1 MTRLASTAKAGFF
14 PTPGRVTE
22 WIAHCVLPT
31 SSGGRLLDPCCGEGI
46 AAQTVSQ
53 AWHLEGYGIE
63 IDAERVLEASGRL
76 HRVLHLDCASARAP
90 HHAFQVLYL
99 NPPYDAAEGEGKRT
113 EYTFLRDTTKWLQP
127 GGLIV
132 YIVPQYRVDARLA
145 GYLATVYES
154 IRAYRFPDPEY
165 AQFRQAVIFG
175 IAKAEPRRDEQGA
188 LALLQH
194 CRAGLPVLLEEMG
207 EEEKYHLPA
216 PLETKFY
223 FRGTEIN
230 PQEALAEATEAG
242 AWKTPEWQEW
252 MTPRRDLA
260 TFRPLM
266 PLKKGHLAML
276 IAAGLM
282 QNLRLRSEDGT
293 EQLLVK
299 GRTYKVQEKVESADE
314 DEEIVRDRFVT
325 EIVALD
331 LKSGKNERVADPPAL
346 AEFVDKWR
354 DALTKKVMD
363 TFVPLYQFD
372 LEAEGSVVPSTLA
385 NLSRHRHVP
394 GRKETGLFA
403 AQKHVAVALWKRL
416 QKSNSAILVGEM
428 GTGKCVLP
436 DTRIQVNGELIS
448 AADTWQRYANEQ
460 SAWSDGEGV
469 WCKSKEPLWVPSF
482 NERVARIELRR
493 VSRLYR
499 QHVREKVR
507 QVRLADGSS
516 VTVTQ
521 SHPFLT
527 PHGWTNSV
535 QVGDYVAVPLHV
547 PSPCKA
553 SKVPVPVDFMA
564 WQIAEGYEQQDPATL
579 RVYQK
584 DESVLTHLLGEAE
597 FLQAIPGFRSQ
608 PAIRR
613 HPGECPFLEVSS
625 TSYVKYLHDNGYVWG
640 CRSASKSIPPFVM
653 RASRDS
659 VRSFLQAYADAEG
672 YAGDRGIELMTASE
686 QLSHQV
692 VELLRRLGV
701 RASVHPKIA
710 YAANTLQQTRR
721 LYYRIMITGDSAR
734 RFRDQVG
741 FGKRAKEEQLA
752 ALCAKSVNSSVE
764 TIYVADIVKSVRRAA
779 KLGRKVSGNL
789 LGHVYATGKEPTM
802 NRAQA
807 SRLLEFIDGLLSGEL
822 ESRYKQLKHHNYR
835 SLVARLQSV
844 IRSELEG
851 ARNLLRR
858 RLNQEIQF
866 SRVLEIREIAYVGMV
881 YDLEVEKT
889 HNFVANQIL
898 VHNTT
903 ISSAVS
909 ELIRCCDG
917 DTRPTLILC
926 PPHLV
931 NKWIREI
938 QQIVPMAFAMPL
950 YRLTDVTQFVNQLG
964 RLAPGTPAYAVL
976 SREMAKLGSGWRPA
990 YVIRHRYTR
999 VSTRRGDSFV
1009 EKEQFFACP
1018 RCGYPVYETEGGH
1031 EVTIARDPSYL
1042 EERKRYCSQ
1051 CREPLFQMMHLNG
1064 ATVSEEA
1071 RLLEA
1076 DTRPTTS
1083 RYPIAEFIARRHRG
1097 LFKLLIADE
1106 VHQMKGQSTDQG
1118 YALGSLVRAC
1128 SKTLALTGTIFGG
1141 RATSLFFLL
1150 HRLSPVVRA
1159 QFKWTDGQRWA
1170 ERFGI
1175 LEKVMKR
1182 SEGDDGF
1189 GTYSGK
1195 RRRQTYVRELPGAS
1209 PELVALLLDSSAFLS
1224 LTDLGF
1230 QLPAYREY
1238 PHEIPMAKDQREAYD
1253 ALEEELMEE
1262 LQDRLKAGDH
1272 SLLAAYLQ
1280 SLLAYPNSCFREE
1293 VVEDTDGEVV
1303 ASAPALGEN
1312 RLYPKE
1318 EWLVNLARKERDL
1331 GRRVLVFCRQTGT
1344 RDITERL
1351 ARLLGRAGLRVDIL
1365 KASVGTQVREEW
1377 LRRRVGKGMIDVLIT
1392 NPKLVEVG
1400 LDLVDFQ
1407 TTVWFESEY
1416 SLVRRTTA

>member
-14 PTPGRVTE
+14 PTPELVTE
-22 WIAHCVLPT
+22 RIARCVLPT

-63 IDAERVLEASGRL
+63 IDAERALEASGRL

-132 YIVPQYRVDARLA
+132 YIVPQYRIDARMA
-145 GYLATVYES
+145 GYLATAYES
-154 IRAYRFPDPEY
+154 IHAFRFPDPEY
-165 AQFRQAVIFG
+165 AQFRQAAIFG
-175 IAKAEPRRDEQGA
+175 IAKAEPHRDEQGA
-188 LALLQH
+188 LALLQQ
-194 CRAGLPVLLEEMG
+194 CRGSLPVLPEEMS
-207 EEEKYHLPA
+207 EEEKYRLPS

-230 PQEALAEATEAG
+230 PQEALAEAMEAG

-252 MTPRRDLA
+252 MTPRCDLA

-282 QNLRLRSEDGT
+282 QNLRLESEDGT

-325 EIVALD
+325 EIIALD
-331 LKSGKNERVADPPAL
+331 LKSGSNERVAEPSAL

-363 TFVPLYQFD
+363 TFIPLYQFD
-372 LEAEGSVVPSTLA
+372 LEAEGPIVQSTLG

-416 QKSNSAILVGEM
+416 QKSNSAVMVGEM
-428 GTGKCVLP
+428 GVGKS
-436 DTRIQVNGELIS
+436 TI
-448 AADTWQRYANEQ
+448 AA
-460 SAWSDGEGV
+460 
-469 WCKSKEPLWVPSF
+469 
-482 NERVARIELRR
+482 
-493 VSRLYR
+493 
-499 QHVREKVR
+499 
-507 QVRLADGSS
+507 
-516 VTVTQ
+516 
-521 SHPFLT
+521 
-527 PHGWTNSV
+527 
-535 QVGDYVAVPLHV
+535 
-547 PSPCKA
+547 
-553 SKVPVPVDFMA
+553 
-564 WQIAEGYEQQDPATL
+564 
-579 RVYQK
+579 
-584 DESVLTHLLGEAE
+584 
-597 FLQAIPGFRSQ
+597 
-608 PAIRR
+608 
-613 HPGECPFLEVSS
+613 
-625 TSYVKYLHDNGYVWG
+625 
-640 CRSASKSIPPFVM
+640 
-653 RASRDS
+653 
-659 VRSFLQAYADAEG
+659 
-672 YAGDRGIELMTASE
+672 
-686 QLSHQV
+686 
-692 VELLRRLGV
+692 
-701 RASVHPKIA
+701 
-710 YAANTLQQTRR
+710 
-721 LYYRIMITGDSAR
+721 
-734 RFRDQVG
+734 
-741 FGKRAKEEQLA
+741 
-752 ALCAKSVNSSVE
+752 
-764 TIYVADIVKSVRRAA
+764 
-779 KLGRKVSGNL
+779 
-789 LGHVYATGKEPTM
+789 
-802 NRAQA
+802 
-807 SRLLEFIDGLLSGEL
+807 
-822 ESRYKQLKHHNYR
+822 
-835 SLVARLQSV
+835 
-844 IRSELEG
+844 
-851 ARNLLRR
+851 
-858 RLNQEIQF
+858 
-866 SRVLEIREIAYVGMV
+866 
-881 YDLEVEKT
+881 
-889 HNFVANQIL
+889 
-898 VHNTT
+898 
-903 ISSAVS
+903 AVS
-909 ELIRCCDG
+909 ELIRLCDG

-950 YRLTDVTQFVNQLG
+950 YRLTDVTQFVNQVQ

-990 YVIRHRYTR
+990 YIIRHRYTR
-999 VSTRRGDSFV
+999 VNTRSGETLV

-1031 EVTIARDPSYL
+1031 EVAIARDLSYL

-1051 CREPLFQMMHLNG
+1051 CREPVFQMMHLNG
-1064 ATVSEEA
+1064 ATVSDEA
-1071 RLLEA
+1071 RLLDA

-1097 LFKLLIADE
+1097 IFKLLIADE

-1159 QFKWTDGQRWA
+1159 QFTWADGQRWA

-1262 LQDRLKAGDH
+1262 LQNRLNAGDH

-1280 SLLAYPNSCFREE
+1280 SLLAYPNSCFRAE
-1293 VVEDTDGEVV
+1293 VVEATDGEVV

-1318 EWLVNLARKERDL
+1318 EWLVNLCRKERDL

-1351 ARLLGRAGLRVDIL
+1351 SRLLGRSGLRVDIL

-1377 LRRRVGKGMIDVLIT
+1377 LRRRVGKGTIDVLIT